1 MYRILI
7 AALLS
12 MLPISSYAAKGYFTE
27 LPSGQWLVFTPEQV
41 GRYAKADREYCAV
54 ALKRGIEQNARLNNE
69 PQDCL
74 EGVAFGPAV
83 GEGPVLTLGA
93 GFDSRIPGLRTRLS
107 VPSWVGQH
115 DAAVLDEYVSS
126 ALELYQW
133 AHGLP
138 ETGTLD
144 ALTVETL
151 DRNVRTT
158 SVPNDQ
164 QALTNIEPQPAPE
177 SELAETQTEPR
188 TAPTEKSTAA
198 PLPMQAGP
206 MIVPQVPPSAVMIA
220 LRSLSQFFFALTI
233 LFLVVRGRPALNWA
247 LNVGGP
253 RVASAARSPRVRS
266 FLLRAWYA
274 LNRIYAFLK
283 RSPVVPK
290 AVGVAGGLIAY
301 FFNEP
306 RRLAAWGLVIW
317 FALSVL
323 LSLSIGNAP
332 GFFGYFSIGLFFLAQ
347 ADYHFLILRGENR
360 VLAYKK
366 AARIIV
372 FVIFPLFFTSL
383 VLVGFLALGSP
394 RQQGAGILAIL
405 IGLPTAILYF
415 CFLRAYRDAEWASL
429 CEYEKM
435 TASGGGGFT
444 SIDLAQRIL
453 SQLLPTSLRVE
464 PIIDALQEQLAG
476 ELPEPP
482 ESPFDFHKHYAYLQS
497 LKDFSFATP
506 EAEELFVQMV
516 TAALLTIVPKFPEL
530 TSEPLFT
537 TRLEDPMKAVLE
549 FMDAFEHPRAKHLR
563 VLERLRSNF
572 LKNIMEVQA
581 REKSLSTDEK
591 LELAL
596 KDTPFLDLF
605 RGRLPYELQIPIL
618 LWYAHTHICAPT
630 GAFKTQLTQT
640 LILHLV
646 MLFGNPSFM
655 VIDSQGPI
663 LDLLESKFGPQL
675 KGSILK
681 IHPHTFP
688 VGINPFDIEFSGMT
702 EAERGSRITEVA
714 DLFVGLFATGSSEL
728 SDKMRTLFDQMVR
741 LFLIGIPAVQ
751 KRTATIRDLD
761 EFMDC
766 PHPWEKYKR
775 ELEHLDDRRRIF
787 FSKHNYGA
795 YTETRNQVHQ
805 RLYSVMRDPAIEK
818 MLCAE
823 RNELDLDRYL
833 DAPGLIL
840 VNTDS
845 NALGIENSKFL
856 GRLFVLLA
864 QQTLMRRIPEPKGDP
879 HPAFVVADEAQ
890 QYFKAHEVIEQILDE
905 GRKRHFGMILV
916 HHRFSQAPSGLQ
928 DALEGVGVHFASEVI
943 PADLARL
950 AMVLRTSPSF
960 LIDQRTEDVGKDE
973 MPSWIDYALYYRG
986 LRTAISVRLK
996 HGNLENFDTSNLY
1009 RGPRARNQQSSSGQQ
1024 GSKQG
1029 RSKSQPPRPDPV
1041 DPKDVEWIHTI
1052 SPIKAKSG
1060 CTIRGYKMPDGTI
1073 EDIVIPSGTTDGTK
1087 LRFKGHSGQ
1096 GGNFYL
1102 KIHVPQMPEQSEPE
1116 DMDTGATPWP

>member
-115 DAAVLDEYVSS
+115 DALVLDEYVSS

-144 ALTVETL
+144 AVTVGTL

-177 SELAETQTEPR
+177 SELAETQTETR
-188 TAPTEKSTAA
+188 TPLLEKSTAA

-206 MIVPQVPPSAVMIA
+206 MIAPQVPPSTAMID
-220 LRSLSQFFFALTI
+220 LRSLSQFLFALTI
-233 LFLVVRGRPALNWA
+233 LFLVFRGRLAIDWA

-253 RVASAARSPRVRS
+253 RVASAARSPRVKS
-266 FLLRAWYA
+266 FLLRAWDA

-283 RSPVVPK
+283 GSPVVPK

-332 GFFGYFSIGLFFLAQ
+332 GLFGWFIVGLFFLAQ

-394 RQQGAGILAIL
+394 KQQGAGVLAIL

-429 CEYEKM
+429 CKYEKM
-435 TASGGGGFT
+435 YASAGDGFT

-453 SQLLPTSLRVE
+453 SQLPSTSLRVE
-464 PIIDALQEQLAG
+464 PVIEALKE
-476 ELPEPP
+476 ELLGGMPEPP
-482 ESPFDFHKHYAYLQS
+482 ESRFDLHDHAAYRAMLEQ
-497 LKDFSFATP
+497 LSFATP
-506 EAEELFVQMV
+506 EAEDLFVEMV
-516 TAALLTIVPKFPEL
+516 VAALMTIVPKFPK
-530 TSEPLFT
+530 PAGAPMFT
-537 TRLEDPMKAVLE
+537 TRMEDPLSAVCD
-549 FMDAFEHPRAKHLR
+549 FMQCLIHPRAVQLR
-563 VLERLRSNF
+563 VLERLRTAFNRNVGE
-572 LKNIMEVQA
+572 LQA
-581 REKSLSTDEK
+581 RKAGLTIDAA

-596 KDTPFLDLF
+596 KDTPLLDLF
-605 RGRLPYELQIPIL
+605 RSHLPYELEISDEFLYGGI
-618 LWYAHTHICAPT
+618 HICAPP
-630 GAFKTQLTQT
+630 GGMKTQLTQT
-640 LILHLV
+640 LVLHLAHYFNDPALIV
-646 MLFGNPSFM
+646 
-655 VIDSQGPI
+655 VDSQGPI
-663 LDLLESKFGPQL
+663 LDLLERKFAPQL
-675 KGSILK
+675 GASFLR
-681 IHPHTFP
+681 IHPHKAP
-688 VGINPFDIEFSGMT
+688 ININPFDVDFSGMT
-702 EAERGSRITEVA
+702 EAEQGSAITSVA
-714 DLFVGLFATGSSEL
+714 DFFVALFATGSSEL
-728 SDKMRTLFDQMVR
+728 SGKMKTLFDQVVR
-741 LFLIGIPAVQ
+741 LFLVGIPAVQ
-751 KRTATIRDLD
+751 KRTATMRDLHD
-761 EFMDC
+761 FMASSQ
-766 PHPWEKYKR
+766 PWAKYKA
-775 ELEHLDDRRRIF
+775 EIEYLDDDGRMF
-787 FSKHNYGA
+787 FDKHNISGYSD
-795 YTETRNQVHQ
+795 TRLQVHQ
-805 RLYSVMRDPAIEK
+805 RLYEVLRDPAIRK

-833 DAPGLIL
+833 DGPGMVL
-840 VNTDS
+840 VDTSGNLGFE
-845 NALGIENSKFL
+845 NAAFF
-856 GRLFVLLA
+856 GRLFILLA
-864 QQTLMRRIPEPKGDP
+864 QQSMMRRIPAPTGDP
-879 HPAFVVADEAQ
+879 YPAFLLCDEAHE
-890 QYFKAHEVIEQILDE
+890 YFKAEGVLRQFIYQ
-905 GRKRHFGMILV
+905 GRKRRFGIVLT
-916 HHRFSQAPSGLQ
+916 HHQYSQAPGALQ
-928 DALEGVGVHFASEVI
+928 DALEHMAVHFTTRVA
-943 PADLARL
+943 PNDMARL
-950 AMVLRTSPSF
+950 SGIFHAPPSF
-960 LIDQRTEDVGKDE
+960 LQAQRPEPVKA
-973 MPSWIDYALYYRG
+973 PKLPKWIDYALYYPS
-986 LRTAISVRLK
+986 LEHAISVRLAY
-996 HGNLENFDTSNLY
+996 GNLENFDTSNMY
-1009 RGPRARNQQSSSGQQ
+1009 RGARNRSQQGNSGQQ
-1024 GSKQG
+1024 NSKQ
-1029 RSKSQPPRPDPV
+1029 SQSPPPPRPDPV
-1041 DPKDVEWIHTI
+1041 GSKDVEWNHTI
-1052 SPIKAKSG
+1052 SPIKAKNG
-1060 CTIRGYKMPDGTI
+1060 CTIADFKMPDGTLA
-1073 EDIVIPSGTTDGTK
+1073 DIVIRPGTVDGTK
-1087 LRFKGHSGQ
+1087 LRFKGRSGQ
-1096 GGNFYL
+1096 GGDFFL
-1102 KIHVPQMPEQSEPE
+1102 KIIVPPMPEQSDRE
-1116 DMDTGATPWP
+1116 DMDMGAAPWP